1 MGKKDVDKIS
11 IIRSVFN
18 KACADNGYNSS
29 SFLSWLKR
37 HEIIEAEGKGYTK
50 RIRLNGMKCQ
60 CVVLKTNIIPEMG
73 FVEVPE
79 GFQETTEEEQIQF

>member
-1 MGKKDVDKIS
+1 M
-11 IIRSVFN
+11 
-18 KACADNGYNSS
+18 
-29 SFLSWLKR
+29 
-37 HEIIEAEGKGYTK
+37 IEAEGKGYTK

-60 CVVLKTNIIPEMG
+60 CVILKTNIIPEMG